1 MVGNQ
6 DQAAAAEP
14 PPAEDEPAIPPP
26 LREFDEARRL
36 AAESPGRGAF
46 PGPTTVV
53 GRGPSWIAMGWGWIA
68 IGWGALAVFV
78 GLAVGGALI
87 GRDFLIAKVPE
98 TERLYAMV
106 GLTPEAVIGDGLDI
120 RDVTQV
126 FRLVDGANTLMI
138 EGAVVNVTE
147 EPRKVPTLEAVITNT
162 AGQPL
167 LDWTFSAQGTDLAPG
182 AIARFQTSTRNPPSE
197 GDLNLRFVEPR

>member
-6 DQAAAAEP
+6 DRAEPAEP
-14 PPAEDEPAIPPP
+14 PPAPPAEDGPAIPPP

-53 GRGPSWIAMGWGWIA
+53 GRGGPPWIA

-138 EGAVVNVTE
+138 EGAIVNVTE
-147 EPRKVPTLEAVITNT
+147 EPRAVPTLEAVITNT

-182 AIARFQTSTRNPPSE
+182 EIARFQTSTRNPPSE

>member
-6 DQAAAAEP
+6 DQAAAAERP
-14 PPAEDEPAIPPP
+14 PAPPAEDGPAIPPP

-36 AAESPGRGAF
+36 AAESPGRRAF

-53 GRGPSWIAMGWGWIA
+53 RRGPSWIA

-78 GLAVGGALI
+78 GLVVGGALI

-106 GLTPEAVIGDGLDI
+106 GLTPEEVIGEGLDI

-138 EGAVVNVTE
+138 EGAIVNVTE
-147 EPRKVPTLEAVITNT
+147 EPRTVPALKAVITNS

-167 LDWTFSAQGTDLAPG
+167 VEWTFSAQGTDLAPG
-182 AIARFQTSTRNPPSE
+182 EITRFQTSTQNPPSE
-197 GDLNLRFVEPR
+197 GDLNLRFVEPK